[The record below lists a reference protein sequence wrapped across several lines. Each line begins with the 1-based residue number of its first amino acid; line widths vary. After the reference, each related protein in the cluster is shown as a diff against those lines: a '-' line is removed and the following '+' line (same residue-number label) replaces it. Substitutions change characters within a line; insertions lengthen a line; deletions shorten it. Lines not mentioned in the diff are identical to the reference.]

1 MSKIEQLIS
10 EIEMYLDSCKV
21 QTFSNGKKIIVEK
34 DVIDEM
40 MAELRMQTPEEIRKY
55 QKIISNKDAIL
66 ADAQSKADSIIDNAT
81 KQTEQIVSEH
91 EIMIQAHQQAS
102 EILADAQQRAQSILD
117 QAVNDANNIRSGAIS
132 YTDNQLEVLQNLIE
146 NALSETEVR
155 YNGFMAQLKEH
166 EEVIVSNRQ
175 LLNNTDYLAAPESPL
190 GGGIDLA
197 LDEEE

>member
-21 QTFSNGKKIIVEK
+21 QSFSGGKKIIVEK

-40 MAELRMQTPEEIRKY
+40 LAELRMQTPEEIRKY

-102 EILADAQQRAQSILD
+102 AMLNEAQAHAQQILD
-117 QAVNDANNIRSGAIS
+117 QAVTDANAIRGGAVA
-132 YTDNQLEVLQNLIE
+132 YTDNELAMLQNLID
-146 NALSETEVR
+146 NALSDTESR
-155 YNGFMAQLKEH
+155 YASFMHQLREHKEVITSNRAQLNQTEYSQAPGASGYEINNVLN
-166 EEVIVSNRQ
+166 EE
-175 LLNNTDYLAAPESPL
+175 
-190 GGGIDLA
+190 
-197 LDEEE
+197 